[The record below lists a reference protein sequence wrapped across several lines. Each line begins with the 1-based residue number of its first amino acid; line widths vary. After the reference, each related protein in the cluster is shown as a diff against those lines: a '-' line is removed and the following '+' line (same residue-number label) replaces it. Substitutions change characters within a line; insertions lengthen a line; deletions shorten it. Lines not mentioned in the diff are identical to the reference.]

1 MKYKSAMWLLV
12 MLSSASMAQES
23 KVYLD
28 CDVALV
34 VTTDEKLKIGEKTKF
49 HFIIDMENQSAQI
62 PGYTEFLYTSTHADP
77 EYRIGFGPTT
87 IVLGDPSHDKTKAN
101 FLISRT
107 NLEIYYWEQ
116 WADVK
121 SRYDGKCQ
129 KTGPGKPPTV
139 LF

>member
-49 HFIIDMENQSAQI
+49 HFIIDM
-62 PGYTEFLYTSTHADP
+62 
-77 EYRIGFGPTT
+77 
-87 IVLGDPSHDKTKAN
+87 
-101 FLISRT
+101 
-107 NLEIYYWEQ
+107 
-116 WADVK
+116 
-121 SRYDGKCQ
+121 
-129 KTGPGKPPTV
+129 GKPKRSNSRLYRVFVYQYPR
-139 LF
+139 